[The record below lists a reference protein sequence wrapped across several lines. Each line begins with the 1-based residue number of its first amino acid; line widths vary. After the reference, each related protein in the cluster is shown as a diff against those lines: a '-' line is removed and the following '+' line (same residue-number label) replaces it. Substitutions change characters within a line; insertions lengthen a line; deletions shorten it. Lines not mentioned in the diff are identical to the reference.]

1 MWNEEF
7 HDSSISGG
15 TTSSGRGDGVHSC
28 GMESPAT
35 VLRKAS
41 VTADVAAEVRRRFGT
56 PCYVYNR
63 ALLEASARAALAF
76 PAPYGLTLRYA
87 MKANPSRG
95 ILTLFRDL
103 GLHVDASSDFE
114 VERALKAG
122 FPPERI
128 QLTSQMPSRRLA
140 EHVRRGVLYNA
151 CSLHQLE
158 EFGKVAPG
166 YDVSVR
172 INPGL
177 GSGSTK
183 RTNTGGPASSFGIW
197 HEYLDEALTTAAR
210 HGLRITRL
218 HTHIGSGTDPEV
230 WKRVARM
237 TLDIVARCPD
247 VAVVNLGGGFKVG
260 RMPEEPSVDLVDV
273 GNHVRG
279 ELEAFQQRDGRTLG
293 LEIEPGTLL
302 VANAG
307 VIGHTCGDVVATGRE
322 GYLFAKLDAG
332 MPEVT
337 RPSIYGAQHPIDV
350 LADGREQAAV
360 VFVGPCCESGDILT
374 PAPGDPEA
382 LAPRWVPRPR
392 IDDLVVIR
400 GAGAYCAAMATINCN
415 SYPQAPEVM
424 LEADGSLRLLRRRQ
438 EPEQVWA
445 NEVQA
450 TERCEPLRSGAGS
463 RWGAASGPGP

>member
-1 MWNEEF
+1 M
-7 HDSSISGG
+7 SG
-15 TTSSGRGDGVHSC
+15 TRASGWPGG
-28 GMESPAT
+28 
-35 VLRKAS
+35 L
-41 VTADVAAEVRRRFGT
+41 TAAVAGAVRERFGT
-56 PCYVYNR
+56 PCYVYD
-63 ALLEASARAALAF
+63 RAALEAAARQALSF
-76 PAPYGLTLRYA
+76 PAPHGLTLRYA

-95 ILTLFRDL
+95 ILALFRDL

-114 VERALKAG
+114 VERALMAG
-122 FPPERI
+122 FPAARI

-158 EFGKVAPG
+158 AFGKVAPG
-166 YDVSVR
+166 RDVSVR

-197 HEYLDEALTTAAR
+197 HEYLDEVLAVAAR
-210 HGLRITRL
+210 HRLRLTRL

-260 RMPEEPSVDLVDV
+260 RMPEEPSVDLADV
-273 GNHVRG
+273 GSHVRG
-279 ELEAFQQRDGRTLG
+279 ELEAFRQRDGRALA
-293 LEIEPGTLL
+293 LEIEPGTFL

-307 VIGHTCGDVVATGRE
+307 VIVATCVDVVDTGRE

-337 RPSIYGAQHPIDV
+337 RPSLYGAQHPIDV

-392 IDDLVVIR
+392 IDDLVVIG
-400 GAGAYCAAMATINCN
+400 GAGAYCAAMATINYN

-424 LEADGSLRLLRRRQ
+424 LEPDGSLRLLRRRQ

-445 NEVQA
+445 NEV
-450 TERCEPLRSGAGS
+450 G
-463 RWGAASGPGP
+463 